1 MIQFNLLPDV
11 KKQYIHA
18 KKTKRLIISTSFIV
32 SAAAVAVV
40 VMFVT
45 FVQVGQKKY
54 IDDLTKDINK
64 ETASI
69 HSIDDLDKM
78 LTVQNQ
84 LTLLPGL
91 HEQKPETSRLFDYLS
106 QLISPEAPVSSLS
119 MDMADSGL
127 DMTGSA
133 DSIAT
138 INKLIDTFKAVTYT
152 VDGASEAT
160 KVFTV
165 NTSRISGDNTSASYR
180 VSLTFDPMI
189 FDNTKKITLSVNGST
204 TPATT
209 ETGSR

>member
-1 MIQFNLLPDV
+1 M
-11 KKQYIHA
+11 
-18 KKTKRLIISTSFIV
+18 STSFIV
-32 SAAAVAVV
+32 SAAAIAVV

-54 IDDLTKDINK
+54 ITDLTKDIKK

-69 HSIDDLDKM
+69 QSIKDLDKM

-106 QLISPEAPVSSLS
+106 QLITPEAPVSSLS
-119 MDMADSGL
+119 MNMEDSGL

-138 INKLIDTFKAVTYT
+138 INKLIDTFKAVTYS
-152 VDGASEAT
+152 VDGGAEST

-165 NTSRISGDNTSASYR
+165 NTSRISGDNTSASYQ
-180 VSLTFDPMI
+180 VSMTFDPVI
-189 FDNTKKITLSVNGST
+189 FDNTKEIRLSVNGSS
-204 TPATT
+204 TPITA
-209 ETGSR
+209 ETGNR